1 MKQKFDKILVP
12 IANEL
17 LDTSLLKHVN
27 FNAFF
32 ENTMFPEVA
41 HGLVSKH
48 HQWKRAAGRFK
59 EHYAAIEEGK
69 ADILGLY
76 MISRLKAKNEIQES
90 MESYITTFFASIF
103 RSVRFGAGS
112 AHGKAKYDQI

>member
-17 LDTSLLKHVN
+17 LDTSPLKHVN
-27 FNAFF
+27 FNVLKTPCFTKLLMA
-32 ENTMFPEVA
+32 
-41 HGLVSKH
+41 GYQKH
-48 HQWKRAAGRFK
+48 HQWKGACKDRFK

-76 MISRLKAKNEIQES
+76 DFQVESKNEIQES
-90 MESYITTFFASIF
+90 MESYITTFRIHFQ
-103 RSVRFGAGS
+103 VGS
-112 AHGKAKYDQI
+112 FWSRISPWKSQYDQI